1 MKINP
6 AGVIPVIFASSIT
19 AAPAA
24 ILQFVSASG
33 LDWAWVRSAQE
44 LLSTTAPTGIAL
56 YALLIILFTF
66 FYTFV
71 QINPEKAAENLQK
84 SGAYI
89 HGVRPG
95 KGTESICQNF
105 FVVSQQSVPS
115 S

>member
-1 MKINP
+1 M
-6 AGVIPVIFASSIT
+6 
-19 AAPAA
+19 
-24 ILQFVSASG
+24 
-33 LDWAWVRSAQE
+33 
-44 LLSTTAPTGIAL
+44 LLL

-95 KGTESICQNF
+95 KGTEEYMSNF
-105 FVVSQQSVPS
+105 FVVLQQSDQS